1 MKLRKSLG
9 ALLAMAVVL
18 TPGMAVADTQEP
30 DGLDSLREV
39 APELAQLA
47 APASASTSELDGVIA
62 ETSGDT
68 IEITSEQGTI
78 QLTSESTAA
87 GAEVDSVLMQD
98 ASALFAI
105 RIENSSAPSSYDFT
119 LSIPEG
125 SKATKLEDGG
135 IVLRDAEGEYLGGVA
150 PPWARDVDG
159 SDVPTSLTLA
169 GNTIT
174 QHVDL
179 SAVSA
184 DKFPVIADP
193 YLGKWLVESAYVT
206 NQGGSLYV
214 VRAVPTAYGRHA
226 SGAAILA
233 EHTKDLKS
241 RLGSLANKVTPTIE
255 NQFHCHVVYNGQGGG
270 ATYDMES
277 NRPNVWWWVQAAKGC
292 NP

>member
-9 ALLAMAVVL
+9 ASLVLAIVL
-18 TPGMAVADTQEP
+18 TPGMAMADTEAP

-47 APASASTSELDGVIA
+47 APASADTSEFGGAVA
-62 ETSGDT
+62 EASGDT
-68 IEITSEQGTI
+68 IEITSDQGTI
-78 QLTSESTAA
+78 QLTSENTAT
-87 GAEVDSVLMQD
+87 GAEVSSVLMQD

-105 RIENSSAPSSYDFT
+105 RIENLSAPASYDFT

-125 SKATKLEDGG
+125 AEATTLEDGG
-135 IVLRDAEGEYLGGVA
+135 IILRDAEGEYLGGVA
-150 PPWARDVDG
+150 PPWARDADG
-159 SDVPTSLTLA
+159 SDVPTSLTLT
-169 GNTIT
+169 GNKIT
-174 QHVDL
+174 QHVDF
-179 SAVSA
+179 SEVSA

-206 NQGGSLYV
+206 NQGGSNYV

-241 RLGSLANKVTPTIE
+241 RLGTLAYKVNSTIE

-277 NRPNVWWWVQAAKGC
+277 WRPDVWWWVQAAKGC